1 MKKYI
6 IAIVIMI
13 VCVTLPSFAQDITI
27 IQTTDLHS
35 HFLGFAPNID
45 YTPDKIN
52 DDDTK
57 GGWARIATV
66 IQDVKKSRKNPVL
79 VLDSGDFL
87 MGSFFHLLCREEA
100 FELRLMKK
108 MGYDVIT
115 LGNHEFDLYPDG
127 LARILR
133 SAQKYNALPHIVA
146 SNIVFSADS
155 KDDDS
160 LEKVFEDELVKPYI
174 VLKRGNL
181 TIGFFGLV
189 GKDAAEVAPFA
200 SPVTFADQVQ
210 TATQMVDILR
220 NKEKVNIVICISHSG
235 IRKYKDSNEIDPKR
249 SEDVQLAKAV
259 KGIDVIISGHTH
271 EKITKPIIV
280 GSTIITQS
288 YEYGKQVAVL
298 DCNFSNGVLQ
308 LKDYKYIDIDDSIK
322 GDTAIIALI
331 NQFAQVINQRILSP
345 LKLQWNSILAK
356 TKYDLVTKEDET
368 NLGNLIADSIRWY
381 VNKYDSD
388 PKDPDSKVTMGVI
401 SNGVIRDNIVV
412 GKTGKIAFSDAFAA
426 IPLGIGMD
434 EKKTMGYPLITCY
447 LYASEIK
454 KALEI
459 LTSIYPLKG
468 SDYFIQISGVKFTY
482 NPNRM
487 LFDRVT
493 EIWIGDE
500 ENGYVPLDYSDSNT
514 KLYRVAAD
522 IYNATFLKVIGN
534 FTWHILDIKPKWR
547 DGKPIEK
554 LTEARVDADK
564 RMPGIQE
571 LKEWQGVIE
580 YIRSF
585 KDEDGDG
592 IADVPALYKGK
603 LGRIV
608 VEASINP
615 YNMLKRGTKVTWI
628 GFFVFLLI
636 VAIVA
641 LVVVAIVRKVKR

>member
-1 MKKYI
+1 MKKYTVLCCI
-6 IAIVIMI
+6 IVLCAMP
-13 VCVTLPSFAQDITI
+13 LFAQDFTI

-35 HFLGFAPNID
+35 HFLGFSPNID
-45 YTPDKIN
+45 YTPDTIN
-52 DDDTK
+52 DDTTV
-57 GGWARIATV
+57 GGFARIATV
-66 IQDVKKSRKNPVL
+66 INDIKKSRRNPVL
-79 VLDSGDFL
+79 LLDSGDFL
-87 MGSFFHLLCREEA
+87 MGSVFHLLCREEA

-127 LARILR
+127 LARIIR
-133 SAQKYNALPHIVA
+133 AAQKYNALPAIVA

-160 LEKVFEDELVKPYI
+160 LEKVFEDELVKPYTVI
-174 VLKRGNL
+174 IKGKLK
-181 TIGFFGLV
+181 IGFFGLI

-200 SPVTFADQVQ
+200 DPVTFADQVQ
-210 TATQMVDILR
+210 TAKQMVDILR
-220 NKEKVNIVICISHSG
+220 NKEKVDVVICISHSG
-235 IRKYKDSNEIDPKR
+235 IRKYKDKDEIDLKR
-249 SEDVQLAKAV
+249 SEDVQLAKEV

-271 EKITKPIIV
+271 VKVKQPIII
-280 GSTIITQS
+280 GKTIITQS

-298 DCNFSNGVLQ
+298 DLSFSKDGVV
-308 LKDYKYIDIDDSIK
+308 LKDYTYIDINDSIK
-322 GDTAIIALI
+322 GDPAITVLI
-331 NQFAQVINQRILSP
+331 NQFMQRINQQVLSP
-345 LKLQWNSILAK
+345 LKLKCDSVLAK
-356 TKYDLVTKEDET
+356 TKFDLVIKEEES

-381 VNKYDSD
+381 VNSVDSD
-388 PKDPDSKVTMGVI
+388 PNDPDSKVAIGVI

-412 GKTGKIAFSDAFAA
+412 GKTGKVVLSDAFAT

-434 EKKTMGYPLITCY
+434 EKKSMGYPLITCY
-447 LYASEIK
+447 VYASEIK

-468 SDYFIQISGVKFTY
+468 SDYFIQVSGVKFTY

-500 ENGYVPLDYSDSNT
+500 QNGYVLLDYSDNNK
-514 KLYRVAAD
+514 KLYRIAAD
-522 IYNATFLKVIGN
+522 IYNATFLKIIGN
-534 FTWHILDIKPKWR
+534 FTWHILDIVPKWR

-554 LTEARVDADK
+554 LTQARVDADK
-564 RMPGIQE
+564 RKPGIQE

-592 IADVPALYKGK
+592 TPGVPALYKDK

-608 VEASINP
+608 IEESLNP
-615 YNMLKRGTKVTWI
+615 YSLLKRGTKVTWI
-628 GFFVFLLI
+628 GFLI
-636 VAIVA
+636 FIIVVAIVA
-641 LVVVAIVRKVKR
+641 VVVVVVVRRMRK

>member
-1 MKKYI
+1 MKKVI
-6 IAIVIMI
+6 IIFCFVIL
-13 VCVTLPSFAQDITI
+13 CALSGYAQDITI

-35 HFLGFAPNID
+35 HFLGFSPNID
-45 YTPDKIN
+45 YTPNTVN
-52 DDDTK
+52 DDNTV

-66 IQDVKKSRKNPVL
+66 IHEVKKNRKNPVL
-79 VLDSGDFL
+79 LLDSGDFL
-87 MGSFFHLLCREEA
+87 MGSVFHLLCREEA

-108 MGYDVIT
+108 MGYDIIT

-127 LARILR
+127 LARIIR
-133 SAQKYNALPHIVA
+133 AAQRYNALPAIVA
-146 SNIVFSADS
+146 SNIVFSAES
-155 KDDDS
+155 KDDNS

-174 VLKRGNL
+174 VITRGKLKL
-181 TIGFFGLV
+181 GFFGLI
-189 GKDAAEVAPFA
+189 GKDAAEVSPFA
-200 SPVTFADQVQ
+200 APVTFVDQVQ
-210 TATQMVDILR
+210 TAKQMVDILR
-220 NKEKVNIVICISHSG
+220 NREKVDIVICISHSG
-235 IRKYKDSNEIDPKR
+235 IRKYKDKDEIEAGR

-271 EKITKPIIV
+271 VKINEPIIV
-280 GSTIITQS
+280 DKTIITQS

-298 DCNFSNGVLQ
+298 DLRFSKDGVR
-308 LKDYKYIDIDDSIK
+308 LKDYQYIEINDSIK
-322 GDTAIIALI
+322 GDPAITAMIS
-331 NQFAQVINQRILSP
+331 QFAQTINAQILSP
-345 LKLQWNSILAK
+345 LKLKWDSVLAK
-356 TKYDLVTKEDET
+356 TSFDLVIKEEET

-381 VNKYDSD
+381 VNKVDVNAN
-388 PKDPDSKVTMGVI
+388 DPDSKVAMGVI

-412 GKTGKIAFSDAFAA
+412 GKTGNVMLSDAFAA
-426 IPLGIGMD
+426 VPLGIGMD
-434 EKKTMGYPLITCY
+434 EKKSMGYPLITCY

-500 ENGYVPLDYSDSNT
+500 ESGYVPLDYSHNNT

-522 IYNATFLKVIGN
+522 IYNATFLKIIGN
-534 FTWHILDIKPKWR
+534 FTWHILDIVPKWR

-564 RMPGIQE
+564 RKPGIQE
-571 LKEWQGVIE
+571 VKEWQGVIE

-592 IADVPALYKGK
+592 IPDIPAKYKGTM
-603 LGRIV
+603 GRIV
-608 VEASINP
+608 VQASLNP
-615 YNMLKRGTKVTWI
+615 YYILKRGTKVTWI
-628 GFFVFLLI
+628 GFVFFLFM

-641 LVVVAIVRKVKR
+641 VVVMAVVRKLRR

>member
-1 MKKYI
+1 MP
-6 IAIVIMI
+6 
-13 VCVTLPSFAQDITI
+13 LFAQDFTI

-35 HFLGFAPNID
+35 HFLGFSPNID
-45 YTPDKIN
+45 YTPNTIN
-52 DDDTK
+52 DDATV
-57 GGWARIATV
+57 GGFARIATV
-66 IQDVKKSRKNPVL
+66 INDIKKSRKNPVL
-79 VLDSGDFL
+79 LLDSGDFL
-87 MGSFFHLLCREEA
+87 MGSVFHLLCREEA

-127 LARILR
+127 LARIIR
-133 SAQKYNALPHIVA
+133 AAQKYNALPAIVA

-160 LEKVFEDELVKPYI
+160 LEKVFEDELVKPYT
-174 VLKRGNL
+174 VMTKGKLK
-181 TIGFFGLV
+181 IGFFGLI
-189 GKDAAEVAPFA
+189 GKDAAEVSPFA
-200 SPVTFADQVQ
+200 HPVTFADQVQ
-210 TATQMVDILR
+210 TAKQMVDILR
-220 NKEKVNIVICISHSG
+220 NKEKVDVVICISHSG
-235 IRKYKDSNEIDPKR
+235 IRKYQDKDEIEAGR
-249 SEDVQLAKAV
+249 SEDVQLAKEV

-271 EKITKPIIV
+271 VKIKQPIIV
-280 GSTIITQS
+280 GKTIITQS

-298 DCNFSNGVLQ
+298 DLSLSKDGVV
-308 LKDYKYIDIDDSIK
+308 LKNYTYVDINDSIK
-322 GDTAIIALI
+322 GDPAITALI
-331 NQFAQVINQRILSP
+331 NQFVQRINQQVLSP
-345 LKLQWNSILAK
+345 LKLTCDSVLAK
-356 TKYDLVTKEDET
+356 TKFDLVIKEEET

-381 VNKYDSD
+381 VNSVDFD
-388 PKDPDSKVTMGVI
+388 PKDPDSRVAIGVI

-412 GKTGKIAFSDAFAA
+412 GKTGKVVLSDAFAT

-447 LYASEIK
+447 VYASEIK

-468 SDYFIQISGVKFTY
+468 NDYFIQVSGVKFTY
-482 NPNRM
+482 NPKRM

-500 ENGYVPLDYSDSNT
+500 QNGYVPLDYSDNNK
-514 KLYRVAAD
+514 KLYRIAAD
-522 IYNATFLKVIGN
+522 IYNATFLKIIGN
-534 FTWHILDIKPKWR
+534 FTWHILDIVPKWR

-564 RMPGIQE
+564 RKPGIQE
-571 LKEWQGVIE
+571 AKEWIGVIE

-592 IADVPALYKGK
+592 TPDIPAMYQGK

-608 VEASINP
+608 VEASLNP
-615 YNMLKRGTKVTWI
+615 YHLLKRGTKVTWI
-628 GFFVFLLI
+628 GFIIFLI
-636 VAIVA
+636 MVAIVTV
-641 LVVVAIVRKVKR
+641 VVVAVVKRFRK

>member
-6 IAIVIMI
+6 VLCCIIVACAMP
-13 VCVTLPSFAQDITI
+13 LSAQDLTI

-35 HFLGFAPNID
+35 HFLGFSPNID
-45 YTPDKIN
+45 YTPDTIN
-52 DDDTK
+52 DDTTV

-66 IQDVKKSRKNPVL
+66 INDVKKSRKHPVL

-127 LARILR
+127 LARIIR
-133 SAQKYNALPHIVA
+133 AAQKYNALPAIVA

-155 KDDDS
+155 TDDDS
-160 LEKVFEDELVKPYI
+160 LEKVFEDELVKPYTVI
-174 VLKRGNL
+174 TKGTLK
-181 TIGFFGLV
+181 IGFFGLI

-235 IRKYKDSNEIDPKR
+235 IRKYKDKDEIEAGK
-249 SEDVQLAKAV
+249 SEDIQLAKAV

-271 EKITKPIIV
+271 VKISQPILV
-280 GSTIITQS
+280 DNTIITQS

-298 DCNFSNGVLQ
+298 DLTYTGRGVL
-308 LKDYKYIDIDDSIK
+308 LKDYKYIDINDSIK
-322 GDTAIIALI
+322 GDPAITALI
-331 NQFAQVINQRILSP
+331 NQFAQVVNKRVLSP
-345 LKLQWNSILAK
+345 LKLKWDSVLAK
-356 TKYDLVTKEDET
+356 TTFDLVIKEEET

-381 VNKYDSD
+381 INKVDSD
-388 PKDPDSKVTMGVI
+388 PKDPDSKVVMGVI

-412 GKTGKIAFSDAFAA
+412 GKTGKVVLSDAFAA

-482 NPNRM
+482 NPNRI

-500 ENGYVPLDYSDSNT
+500 QNGYAKLDYSDTNK

-522 IYNATFLKVIGN
+522 IYNATFLKIIGN
-534 FTWHILDIKPKWR
+534 FTWHILDIVPKWR
-547 DGKPIEK
+547 DGTPIEK

-564 RMPGIQE
+564 RKAGIQE

-592 IADVPALYKGK
+592 IADVPAMYKAP

-608 VEASINP
+608 AEASLNP
-615 YNMLKRGTKVTWI
+615 YNLLKRGTKVTWI
-628 GFFVFLLI
+628 GFFIFIFVL
-636 VAIVA
+636 AIVT
-641 LVVVAIVRKVKR
+641 VIVVAVVKKVRR

>member
-6 IAIVIMI
+6 VLCCSIILCAMP
-13 VCVTLPSFAQDITI
+13 LFAQDFTI

-35 HFLGFAPNID
+35 HFLGFSPNID
-45 YTPDKIN
+45 YTPNTIN
-52 DDDTK
+52 DDATV
-57 GGWARIATV
+57 GGFARIATV
-66 IQDVKKSRKNPVL
+66 INDIKKSRKNPVL
-79 VLDSGDFL
+79 LLDSGDFL
-87 MGSFFHLLCREEA
+87 MGSVFHLLCREEA

-127 LARILR
+127 LARIIR
-133 SAQKYNALPHIVA
+133 AAQKYNALPAIVA

-160 LEKVFEDELVKPYI
+160 LEKVFEDELVKPYTVI
-174 VLKRGNL
+174 TKEKLK
-181 TIGFFGLV
+181 IGFFGLI
-189 GKDAAEVAPFA
+189 GKDAAEVSPFA
-200 SPVTFADQVQ
+200 HPVTFADQVQ
-210 TATQMVDILR
+210 TAKQMVDILR
-220 NKEKVNIVICISHSG
+220 NKEKVDVVICISHSG
-235 IRKYKDSNEIDPKR
+235 IRKYQDKDEIEPGR
-249 SEDVQLAKAV
+249 SEDVQLAKEV
-259 KGIDVIISGHTH
+259 KGIDVIVSGHTH
-271 EKITKPIIV
+271 VKIKQPIIV
-280 GSTIITQS
+280 GKTIITQS

-298 DCNFSNGVLQ
+298 DLSLSKDGVV
-308 LKDYKYIDIDDSIK
+308 LKNYTYIDINDSIK
-322 GDTAIIALI
+322 GDPAITALI
-331 NQFAQVINQRILSP
+331 NQFVQRINQQVLSP
-345 LKLQWNSILAK
+345 LKLTCDSVLAK
-356 TKYDLVTKEDET
+356 TKFDLVIKEEET

-381 VNKYDSD
+381 VNSVDFD
-388 PKDPDSKVTMGVI
+388 PKDPDSRVAIGVI

-412 GKTGKIAFSDAFAA
+412 GKTGKVVLTDAFAT

-447 LYASEIK
+447 VYASEIK

-468 SDYFIQISGVKFTY
+468 SDYFIQVSGVKFTY

-500 ENGYVPLDYSDSNT
+500 QNGYVPLDYSDNNK
-514 KLYRVAAD
+514 KLYRIAAD
-522 IYNATFLKVIGN
+522 IYNATFLKIIGN
-534 FTWHILDIKPKWR
+534 FTWHILDIVPKWR

-554 LTEARVDADK
+554 LTEARVDTDK
-564 RMPGIQE
+564 RKPGIQE
-571 LKEWQGVIE
+571 AKEWIGVIE

-592 IADVPALYKGK
+592 TPDIPAMYQGK

-608 VEASINP
+608 VEASLNP
-615 YNMLKRGTKVTWI
+615 YHLLKRGTKVTWI
-628 GFFVFLLI
+628 GFIIFLI
-636 VAIVA
+636 
-641 LVVVAIVRKVKR
+641 VVAIVTVVVVVVIKRFKR

>member
-6 IAIVIMI
+6 VLCCSIILCAMP
-13 VCVTLPSFAQDITI
+13 LFAQDFTI

-35 HFLGFAPNID
+35 HFLGFSPNID
-45 YTPDKIN
+45 YTPNTIN
-52 DDDTK
+52 DDATI
-57 GGWARIATV
+57 GGFARIATV
-66 IQDVKKSRKNPVL
+66 INNIKKSRKNPVL
-79 VLDSGDFL
+79 LLDSGDFL
-87 MGSFFHLLCREEA
+87 MGSVFHLLCREEA

-127 LARILR
+127 LARIIR
-133 SAQKYNALPHIVA
+133 AAQKYNALPAIVA

-160 LEKVFEDELVKPYI
+160 LEKVFEDELVKPYT
-174 VLKRGNL
+174 VMTKGKLK
-181 TIGFFGLV
+181 IGFFGLI
-189 GKDAAEVAPFA
+189 GKDAAEVSPFA
-200 SPVTFADQVQ
+200 HPVTFADQVQ
-210 TATQMVDILR
+210 TAKQMVDILR
-220 NKEKVNIVICISHSG
+220 NKEKVDVVICISHSG
-235 IRKYKDSNEIDPKR
+235 IRKYQDKDEIEAGR
-249 SEDVQLAKAV
+249 SEDVQLAKEV

-271 EKITKPIIV
+271 VKIKQPIIV
-280 GSTIITQS
+280 GKTIITQS

-298 DCNFSNGVLQ
+298 DLSLSKDGVV
-308 LKDYKYIDIDDSIK
+308 LKNYTYVDINDSIK
-322 GDTAIIALI
+322 GDPAITALI
-331 NQFAQVINQRILSP
+331 NQFVQRINQQVLSP
-345 LKLQWNSILAK
+345 LKLTCDSVLAK
-356 TKYDLVTKEDET
+356 TKFDLVIKEEET

-381 VNKYDSD
+381 VNSVDFD
-388 PKDPDSKVTMGVI
+388 PKDPDSRVAIGVI

-412 GKTGKIAFSDAFAA
+412 GKTGKVVLSDAFAT

-447 LYASEIK
+447 VYASEIK

-468 SDYFIQISGVKFTY
+468 NDYFIQVSGVKFTY
-482 NPNRM
+482 NPKRM

-500 ENGYVPLDYSDSNT
+500 QNGYVPLDYSDNNK
-514 KLYRVAAD
+514 KLYRIAAD
-522 IYNATFLKVIGN
+522 IYNATFLKIIGN
-534 FTWHILDIKPKWR
+534 FTWHILDIVPKWR

-564 RMPGIQE
+564 RKPGIQE
-571 LKEWQGVIE
+571 AKEWIGVIE

-592 IADVPALYKGK
+592 TPDIPAMYQGK

-608 VEASINP
+608 VEASLNP
-615 YNMLKRGTKVTWI
+615 YHLLKRGTKVTWI
-628 GFFVFLLI
+628 GFIIFLI
-636 VAIVA
+636 
-641 LVVVAIVRKVKR
+641 VVAIVTVVVVVVIKRFKR

>member
-1 MKKYI
+1 CCSI
-6 IAIVIMI
+6 ILCAMP
-13 VCVTLPSFAQDITI
+13 LFAQDFTI

-35 HFLGFAPNID
+35 HFLGFSPNID
-45 YTPDKIN
+45 YTPNTIN
-52 DDDTK
+52 DDATI
-57 GGWARIATV
+57 GGFARIATV
-66 IQDVKKSRKNPVL
+66 INNIKKSRKNPVL
-79 VLDSGDFL
+79 LLDSGDFL
-87 MGSFFHLLCREEA
+87 MGSVFHLLCREEA

-127 LARILR
+127 LARIIR
-133 SAQKYNALPHIVA
+133 AAQKYNALPAIVA

-160 LEKVFEDELVKPYI
+160 LEKVFEDELVKPYT
-174 VLKRGNL
+174 VMTKGKLK
-181 TIGFFGLV
+181 IGFFGLI
-189 GKDAAEVAPFA
+189 GKDAAEVSPFA
-200 SPVTFADQVQ
+200 HPVTFADQVQ
-210 TATQMVDILR
+210 TAKQMVDILR
-220 NKEKVNIVICISHSG
+220 NKEKVDVVICISHSG
-235 IRKYKDSNEIDPKR
+235 IRKYQDKDEIEDGR
-249 SEDVQLAKAV
+249 SEDVQLAKEV

-271 EKITKPIIV
+271 VKIKQPIIV
-280 GSTIITQS
+280 GKTIITQS

-298 DCNFSNGVLQ
+298 DLSLSKDGVV
-308 LKDYKYIDIDDSIK
+308 LKNYTYIDINDSIK
-322 GDTAIIALI
+322 GDPAITALI
-331 NQFAQVINQRILSP
+331 NQFVQRINQQVLSP
-345 LKLQWNSILAK
+345 LKLTCDSVLAK
-356 TKYDLVTKEDET
+356 TKFDLVIKEEET

-381 VNKYDSD
+381 VNSVDFD
-388 PKDPDSKVTMGVI
+388 PKDPDSRVAIGVI

-412 GKTGKIAFSDAFAA
+412 GKTGKVVLSDAFAT

-447 LYASEIK
+447 VYASEIK

-468 SDYFIQISGVKFTY
+468 NDYFIQVSGVKFTY

-500 ENGYVPLDYSDSNT
+500 QNGYVPLDYSDNNK
-514 KLYRVAAD
+514 KLYRIAAD
-522 IYNATFLKVIGN
+522 IYNATFLKIIGN
-534 FTWHILDIKPKWR
+534 FTWHILDIVPKWR

-564 RMPGIQE
+564 RKPGIQE
-571 LKEWQGVIE
+571 AKEWIGVIE

-592 IADVPALYKGK
+592 TPDIPAMYQGK

-608 VEASINP
+608 VEASLNP
-615 YNMLKRGTKVTWI
+615 YHLLKRGTKVTWI
-628 GFFVFLLI
+628 GFIIFLI
-636 VAIVA
+636 
-641 LVVVAIVRKVKR
+641 VVAIVTVVVVAVVRKVRK

>member
-1 MKKYI
+1 MKRYAILCLSI
-6 IAIVIMI
+6 I
-13 VCVTLPSFAQDITI
+13 LFAMPLFGQDITI

-35 HFLGFAPNID
+35 HFLGFSPNID
-45 YTPDKIN
+45 YTPNTIN
-52 DDDTK
+52 DDTTV
-57 GGWARIATV
+57 GGFARIATV
-66 IQDVKKSRKNPVL
+66 INDVRKSRKNPVL

-87 MGSFFHLLCREEA
+87 MGSVFHLLCREEA

-115 LGNHEFDLYPDG
+115 PGNHEFDLYPDG
-127 LARILR
+127 LARIIR
-133 SAQKYNALPHIVA
+133 AAQKYNALPAIVA

-160 LEKVFEDELVKPYI
+160 LEKVFEDELIKPYTVI
-174 VLKRGNL
+174 TKGKLK
-181 TIGFFGLV
+181 IGFFGLI

-200 SPVTFADQVQ
+200 DPVTFADQVA
-210 TATQMVDILR
+210 TAKLMVDILR
-220 NKEKVNIVICISHSG
+220 NKEKVDIVICISHSG
-235 IRKYKDSNEIDPKR
+235 IKKYQDKDEIDTGR
-249 SEDVQLAKAV
+249 SEDVQLAKEV

-271 EKITKPIIV
+271 VKIKQPIIV
-280 GSTIITQS
+280 GKTIITQS

-298 DCNFSNGVLQ
+298 DLSFSKDGIV
-308 LKDYKYIDIDDSIK
+308 LKDYKYIDINDSIQ
-322 GDTAIIALI
+322 GDPAITALI
-331 NQFAQVINQRILSP
+331 NQFAQRINQLLSP
-345 LKLQWNSILAK
+345 LKLKWDTVLAK
-356 TKYDLVTKEDET
+356 TKFDLTLKEEET

-381 VNKYDSD
+381 INSVDSD
-388 PKDPDSKVTMGVI
+388 PKDPDSRVAIGVI

-412 GKTGKIAFSDAFAA
+412 GKTGKVVLSDAFAA

-454 KALEI
+454 KACEI

-468 SDYFIQISGVKFTY
+468 NDYFIQVSGIKFTY

-500 ENGYVPLDYSDSNT
+500 QNGYALLDYSDNNK
-514 KLYRVAAD
+514 KLYRIAAD
-522 IYNATFLKVIGN
+522 IYNATFLKIIGN
-534 FTWHILDIKPKWR
+534 FTWHILDIVPKWR
-547 DGKPIEK
+547 DGTPIQK

-564 RMPGIQE
+564 NKPGIQE

-580 YIRSF
+580 YIRNF

-592 IADVPALYKGK
+592 TPDIPAMYKGT

-608 VEASINP
+608 VESSLNP
-615 YNMLKRGTKVTWI
+615 YSLLKRGTKVTWI
-628 GFFVFLLI
+628 GFLI
-636 VAIVA
+636 FII
-641 LVVVAIVRKVKR
+641 VVAIVTVIIVAVVRKIRR

>member
-1 MKKYI
+1 MFF
-6 IAIVIMI
+6 VISI
-13 VCVTLPSFAQDITI
+13 LLLSIPLFAQDITI

-52 DDDTK
+52 DDNTK

-66 IQDVKKSRKNPVL
+66 INDVKKSRKNPVL

-115 LGNHEFDLYPDG
+115 VGNHEFDLYPDG
-127 LARILR
+127 LARIIR
-133 SAQKYNALPHIVA
+133 AAQKYNALPHIVA

-160 LEKVFEDELVKPYI
+160 LEKVFEDELVKPYT
-174 VLKRGNL
+174 VMKKGNL

-200 SPVTFADQVQ
+200 SPVKFADQVQ
-210 TATQMVDILR
+210 IANQMVDILR

-235 IRKYKDSNEIDPKR
+235 IRKYKDKDEIDSKR

-259 KGIDVIISGHTH
+259 KGIDIIVSGHTH
-271 EKITKPIIV
+271 VKINKPIIV
-280 GSTIITQS
+280 DNTIITQS

-298 DCNFSNGVLQ
+298 DCNFSNGTLQ
-308 LKDYKYIDIDDSIK
+308 LKDYKYIDVDDSIK
-322 GDTAIIALI
+322 GDPAIIALI
-331 NQFAQVINQRILSP
+331 NQFAQVVNQQVLSP
-345 LKLQWNSILAK
+345 LKLTWNSILAK
-356 TKYDLVTKEDET
+356 TKFDLVLKEDES

-381 VNKYDSD
+381 INKIDSD
-388 PKDPDSKVTMGVI
+388 PKDPDSKVALGVI

-412 GKTGKIAFSDAFAA
+412 GKTGKVAFSDAFAA

-434 EKKTMGYPLITCY
+434 ERKTMGYPLITCY

-454 KALEI
+454 KAMEI

-500 ENGYVPLDYSDSNT
+500 EKGYTLLDYSDNNK

-522 IYNATFLKVIGN
+522 IYNATFLKIIGN

-547 DGKPIEK
+547 DGTPIEK

-564 RMPGIQE
+564 RKAGIQE

-592 IADVPALYKGK
+592 TPDVPALYKAP

-608 VEASINP
+608 VEASLNP
-615 YNMLKRGTKVTWI
+615 YSMLKRGTKVTWI
-628 GFFVFLLI
+628 GFIIFVLV

-641 LVVVAIVRKVKR
+641 LVVVAVVRKVRR

>member
-1 MKKYI
+1 MP
-6 IAIVIMI
+6 
-13 VCVTLPSFAQDITI
+13 LSAQDFTI

-35 HFLGFAPNID
+35 HFLGFSPNID
-45 YTPDKIN
+45 YTPNTIN
-52 DDDTK
+52 DDATV
-57 GGWARIATV
+57 GGFARIATV
-66 IQDVKKSRKNPVL
+66 INNIKKSRKNPVL
-79 VLDSGDFL
+79 LLDSGDFL
-87 MGSFFHLLCREEA
+87 MGSVFHLLCREEA

-127 LARILR
+127 LARIIR
-133 SAQKYNALPHIVA
+133 AAQKYNALPAIVA

-160 LEKVFEDELVKPYI
+160 LEKVFEDELVKPYTVI
-174 VLKRGNL
+174 TKGKIK
-181 TIGFFGLV
+181 IGFFGLI
-189 GKDAAEVAPFA
+189 GKDAAEVSPFA
-200 SPVTFADQVQ
+200 HPVTFADQVQ
-210 TATQMVDILR
+210 TAKQMVDILR
-220 NKEKVNIVICISHSG
+220 NKEKVDVVICISHSG
-235 IRKYKDSNEIDPKR
+235 IRKYQDKDEIEAGR
-249 SEDVQLAKAV
+249 SEDVQLAKEV

-271 EKITKPIIV
+271 VKIKQPIIV
-280 GSTIITQS
+280 GKTIITQS

-298 DCNFSNGVLQ
+298 DLSLSKDGVV
-308 LKDYKYIDIDDSIK
+308 LKNYTYVDINDSIK
-322 GDTAIIALI
+322 GDPAITALI
-331 NQFAQVINQRILSP
+331 NQFVQRINQQVLSP
-345 LKLQWNSILAK
+345 LKLTCDSVLAK
-356 TKYDLVTKEDET
+356 TKFDLVIKEEET

-381 VNKYDSD
+381 VNSVDFD
-388 PKDPDSKVTMGVI
+388 PKDPDSRVAIGVI

-412 GKTGKIAFSDAFAA
+412 GKTGKVVLSDAFAT

-447 LYASEIK
+447 VYASEIK

-468 SDYFIQISGVKFTY
+468 NDYFIQVSGVKFTY

-500 ENGYVPLDYSDSNT
+500 QNGYVPLDYSDNNK
-514 KLYRVAAD
+514 KLYRIAAD
-522 IYNATFLKVIGN
+522 IYNATFLKIIGN
-534 FTWHILDIKPKWR
+534 FTWHILDIVPKWR

-564 RMPGIQE
+564 RKPGIQE
-571 LKEWQGVIE
+571 AKEWIGVIE

-592 IADVPALYKGK
+592 TPDIPAMYQGK

-608 VEASINP
+608 VEASLNP
-615 YNMLKRGTKVTWI
+615 YHLLKRGTKVTWI
-628 GFFVFLLI
+628 GFIIFLI
-636 VAIVA
+636 
-641 LVVVAIVRKVKR
+641 VVAIVTVVVVVVIKRFKR

>member
-6 IAIVIMI
+6 VLCCSIILCAMP
-13 VCVTLPSFAQDITI
+13 LSAQDFTI

-35 HFLGFAPNID
+35 HFLGFSPNID
-45 YTPDKIN
+45 YTPNTIN
-52 DDDTK
+52 DDATV
-57 GGWARIATV
+57 GGFARIATV
-66 IQDVKKSRKNPVL
+66 INNIKKSRKNPVL
-79 VLDSGDFL
+79 LLDSGDFL
-87 MGSFFHLLCREEA
+87 MGSVFHLLCREEA

-127 LARILR
+127 LARIIR
-133 SAQKYNALPHIVA
+133 AAQKYNALPAIVA

-160 LEKVFEDELVKPYI
+160 LEKVFEDELVKPYTVI
-174 VLKRGNL
+174 TKGKIK
-181 TIGFFGLV
+181 IGFFGLI
-189 GKDAAEVAPFA
+189 GKDAAEVSPFA
-200 SPVTFADQVQ
+200 HPVTFADQVQ
-210 TATQMVDILR
+210 TAKQMVDILR
-220 NKEKVNIVICISHSG
+220 NKEKVDVVICISHSG
-235 IRKYKDSNEIDPKR
+235 IRKYQDKDEIEAGR
-249 SEDVQLAKAV
+249 SEDVQLAKEV

-271 EKITKPIIV
+271 VKIKQPIIV
-280 GSTIITQS
+280 GKTIITQS

-298 DCNFSNGVLQ
+298 DLSLSKDGVV
-308 LKDYKYIDIDDSIK
+308 LKNYTYVDINDSIK
-322 GDTAIIALI
+322 GDPAITALI
-331 NQFAQVINQRILSP
+331 NQFVQRINQQVLSP
-345 LKLQWNSILAK
+345 LKLTCDSVLAK
-356 TKYDLVTKEDET
+356 TKFDLVIKEEET

-381 VNKYDSD
+381 VNSVDFD
-388 PKDPDSKVTMGVI
+388 PKDPDSRVAIGVI

-412 GKTGKIAFSDAFAA
+412 GKTGKVVLSDAFAT

-447 LYASEIK
+447 VYASEIK

-468 SDYFIQISGVKFTY
+468 NDYFIQVSGVKFTY

-500 ENGYVPLDYSDSNT
+500 QNGYVPLDYSDNNK
-514 KLYRVAAD
+514 KLYRIAAD
-522 IYNATFLKVIGN
+522 IYNATFLKIIGN
-534 FTWHILDIKPKWR
+534 FTWHILDIVPKWR

-564 RMPGIQE
+564 RKPGIQE
-571 LKEWQGVIE
+571 AKEWIGVIE

-592 IADVPALYKGK
+592 TPDIPAMYQGK

-608 VEASINP
+608 VEASLNP
-615 YNMLKRGTKVTWI
+615 YHLLKRGTKVTWI
-628 GFFVFLLI
+628 GFIIFLI
-636 VAIVA
+636 
-641 LVVVAIVRKVKR
+641 VVAIVTVVVVVVIKRFKR

>member
-1 MKKYI
+1 MKKYTVLCLI
-6 IAIVIMI
+6 IILCAMP
-13 VCVTLPSFAQDITI
+13 LFAQDFTI

-35 HFLGFAPNID
+35 HFLGFSPNID
-45 YTPDKIN
+45 YTPDTIN
-52 DDDTK
+52 DDATV
-57 GGWARIATV
+57 GGFARIATV
-66 IQDVKKSRKNPVL
+66 INDIRKSRKNPVL
-79 VLDSGDFL
+79 LLDSGDFL
-87 MGSFFHLLCREEA
+87 MGSVFHLLCREEA

-127 LARILR
+127 LARIIR
-133 SAQKYNALPHIVA
+133 AAQKYNALPAIVA

-160 LEKVFEDELVKPYI
+160 LEKVFEDELVKPYTVI
-174 VLKRGNL
+174 TKGKLK
-181 TIGFFGLV
+181 IGFFGLI
-189 GKDAAEVAPFA
+189 GKDAAEVSPFA
-200 SPVTFADQVQ
+200 DPVTFADQVA
-210 TATQMVDILR
+210 TAKQMVDILR
-220 NKEKVNIVICISHSG
+220 NKEKVDIVICISHSG
-235 IRKYKDSNEIDPKR
+235 IRKYQDKDEIEEGR
-249 SEDVQLAKAV
+249 SEDIQLAKEI

-271 EKITKPIIV
+271 VKIKQPIIV
-280 GSTIITQS
+280 GKTIITQS

-298 DCNFSNGVLQ
+298 DLSFTKDGIV
-308 LKDYKYIDIDDSIK
+308 LKDYKYIDINDSIK
-322 GDTAIIALI
+322 GDPAIIALV
-331 NQFAQVINQRILSP
+331 NQFAQRINQVLSP
-345 LKLQWNSILAK
+345 LKLTWDSVLAK
-356 TKYDLVTKEDET
+356 TKFDLTLKEEET

-381 VNKYDSD
+381 VNSVDSD
-388 PKDPDSKVTMGVI
+388 PRDPDSKVAIGVI

-412 GKTGKIAFSDAFAA
+412 GKTGKVVLSDAFAA

-454 KALEI
+454 KACEI

-468 SDYFIQISGVKFTY
+468 SDYFIQVSGIKFTY
-482 NPNRM
+482 NPRRM

-500 ENGYVPLDYSDSNT
+500 QNGYVPLDYSDNNK

-522 IYNATFLKVIGN
+522 IYNATFLKIIGN
-534 FTWHILDIKPKWR
+534 FTWHILDIVPKWR

-564 RMPGIQE
+564 QKPGIQE

-592 IADVPALYKGK
+592 TPDIPAMYKGT

-608 VEASINP
+608 VESSLNP
-615 YNMLKRGTKVTWI
+615 YSLLKRGTKVTWI
-628 GFFVFLLI
+628 GFIVFLLVVAI
-636 VAIVA
+636 VTVIIVA
-641 LVVVAIVRKVKR
+641 LVRKIRR

>member
-6 IAIVIMI
+6 MICCLIVACAMP
-13 VCVTLPSFAQDITI
+13 LFGQDFTI

-35 HFLGFAPNID
+35 HFLGFSPNID
-45 YTPDKIN
+45 YTPNTVN
-52 DDDTK
+52 DDNTV

-66 IQDVKKSRKNPVL
+66 INDVKKNRKNPVL
-79 VLDSGDFL
+79 LLDSGDFL
-87 MGSFFHLLCREEA
+87 MGSVFHLLCREEA

-127 LARILR
+127 LARIIR
-133 SAQKYNALPHIVA
+133 AAQRYNALPAIVA
-146 SNIVFSADS
+146 SNIVFSAQS

-160 LEKVFEDELVKPYI
+160 LEKVFEDELVKPYTVI
-174 VLKRGNL
+174 TKGKLK
-181 TIGFFGLV
+181 IGFFGLI
-189 GKDAAEVAPFA
+189 GKDAAEVSPFA
-200 SPVTFADQVQ
+200 DPVTFADQVQ
-210 TATQMVDILR
+210 TAKQMVDILR
-220 NKEKVNIVICISHSG
+220 NREKVDIVICISHSG
-235 IRKYKDSNEIDPKR
+235 IRKYKDKDEIDFDK

-259 KGIDVIISGHTH
+259 KGIDIIISGHTH
-271 EKITKPIIV
+271 VKINQPIIV
-280 GSTIITQS
+280 DKTIITQS

-298 DCNFSNGVLQ
+298 DLSFSNGGVT
-308 LKDYKYIDIDDSIK
+308 LKDYKYVDINDSIK
-322 GDTAIIALI
+322 GDPAITALI
-331 NQFAQVINQRILSP
+331 NQFAQTVNAQVLSP
-345 LKLQWNSILAK
+345 LKLKWDSVLAK
-356 TKYDLVTKEDET
+356 TSFDLVLKEEES

-381 VNKYDSD
+381 VNKVDSN
-388 PKDPDSKVTMGVI
+388 PKDPDSKVVMGVI

-412 GKTGKIAFSDAFAA
+412 GKTGKVVLSDAFAA

-434 EKKTMGYPLITCY
+434 EKKSMGYPLITCY

-500 ENGYVPLDYSDSNT
+500 ENGYVPLDYSANNT

-522 IYNATFLKVIGN
+522 IYNATFLKIIGN
-534 FTWHILDIKPKWR
+534 FTWHILDIVPKWR

-564 RMPGIQE
+564 RKSGIQE
-571 LKEWQGVIE
+571 VKEWQGVIE

-592 IADVPALYKGK
+592 TPDIPAMYKGT

-608 VEASINP
+608 PQASLNP
-615 YNMLKRGTKVTWI
+615 YSLLKRGTKVTWI
-628 GFFVFLLI
+628 GFLIFLF
-636 VAIVA
+636 
-641 LVVVAIVRKVKR
+641 VVAIVTVVVVAVVRKLRR

>member
-6 IAIVIMI
+6 VLCCSIILCAMP
-13 VCVTLPSFAQDITI
+13 LFAQDFTI

-35 HFLGFAPNID
+35 HFLGFSPNID
-45 YTPDKIN
+45 YTPNTIN
-52 DDDTK
+52 DDATV
-57 GGWARIATV
+57 GGFARIATV
-66 IQDVKKSRKNPVL
+66 INDIKKSRKNPVL
-79 VLDSGDFL
+79 LLDSGDFL
-87 MGSFFHLLCREEA
+87 MGSVFHLLCREEA

-127 LARILR
+127 LARIIR
-133 SAQKYNALPHIVA
+133 AAQKYNALPAIVA

-160 LEKVFEDELVKPYI
+160 LEKVFEDELVKPYT
-174 VLKRGNL
+174 VMTKGKLK
-181 TIGFFGLV
+181 IGFFGLI
-189 GKDAAEVAPFA
+189 GKDAAEVSPFA
-200 SPVTFADQVQ
+200 HPVTFADQVQ
-210 TATQMVDILR
+210 TAKQMVDILR
-220 NKEKVNIVICISHSG
+220 NKEKVDVVICISHSG
-235 IRKYKDSNEIDPKR
+235 IRKYQDKDEIEAGR
-249 SEDVQLAKAV
+249 SEDVQLAKEV

-271 EKITKPIIV
+271 VKIKQPIIV
-280 GSTIITQS
+280 GKTIITQS

-298 DCNFSNGVLQ
+298 DLSLSKDGVV
-308 LKDYKYIDIDDSIK
+308 LKNYTYVDINDSIK
-322 GDTAIIALI
+322 GDPAITALI
-331 NQFAQVINQRILSP
+331 NQFVQRINQQVLSP
-345 LKLQWNSILAK
+345 LKLTCDSVLAK
-356 TKYDLVTKEDET
+356 TKFDLVIKEEET

-381 VNKYDSD
+381 VNSVDFD
-388 PKDPDSKVTMGVI
+388 PKDPDSRVAIGVI

-412 GKTGKIAFSDAFAA
+412 GKTGKVVLSDAFAT

-447 LYASEIK
+447 VYASEIK

-468 SDYFIQISGVKFTY
+468 NDYFIQVSGVKFTY
-482 NPNRM
+482 NPKRM

-500 ENGYVPLDYSDSNT
+500 QNGYVPLDYSDNNK
-514 KLYRVAAD
+514 KLYRIAAD
-522 IYNATFLKVIGN
+522 IYNATFLKIIGN
-534 FTWHILDIKPKWR
+534 FTWHILDIVPKWR

-564 RMPGIQE
+564 RKPGIQE
-571 LKEWQGVIE
+571 AKEWIGVIE

-592 IADVPALYKGK
+592 TPDIPAMYQGK

-608 VEASINP
+608 VEASLNP
-615 YNMLKRGTKVTWI
+615 YHLLKRGTKVTWI
-628 GFFVFLLI
+628 GFIIFLI
-636 VAIVA
+636 MVAIVTV
-641 LVVVAIVRKVKR
+641 VVVAVVKRFRK

>member
-6 IAIVIMI
+6 VIFIIVACAMP
-13 VCVTLPSFAQDITI
+13 LFGQDFTI

-35 HFLGFAPNID
+35 HFLGFSPNID
-45 YTPDKIN
+45 YTPNTVN
-52 DDDTK
+52 DDNTV

-66 IQDVKKSRKNPVL
+66 INDVKKNRKNPVL
-79 VLDSGDFL
+79 LLDSGDFL
-87 MGSFFHLLCREEA
+87 MGSVFHLLCREEA

-127 LARILR
+127 LARIIR
-133 SAQKYNALPHIVA
+133 AAQRYNALPAIVA
-146 SNIVFSADS
+146 SNIVFSAES
-155 KDDDS
+155 KDDNS
-160 LEKVFEDELVKPYI
+160 LEKVFEDELVKPYT
-174 VLKRGNL
+174 VMTKGKLKF
-181 TIGFFGLV
+181 GFFGLI
-189 GKDAAEVAPFA
+189 GKDAAEVSPFA
-200 SPVTFADQVQ
+200 APVTFADQVQ
-210 TATQMVDILR
+210 TAKQMVDILR
-220 NKEKVNIVICISHSG
+220 NREKVDIVICISHSG
-235 IRKYKDSNEIDPKR
+235 IRKYKDKDEIEAGR

-271 EKITKPIIV
+271 VKINQPIIV
-280 GSTIITQS
+280 DKTIITQS
-288 YEYGKQVAVL
+288 YEYGKQVAVIDL
-298 DCNFSNGVLQ
+298 SFSNGGVT
-308 LKDYKYIDIDDSIK
+308 LKDYTYVDINDSIK
-322 GDTAIIALI
+322 GDPAITALI
-331 NQFAQVINQRILSP
+331 NQFAQTINAQVLSP
-345 LKLQWNSILAK
+345 LKLKWDSVLAK
-356 TKYDLVTKEDET
+356 TSFDLFIKEEET

-381 VNKYDSD
+381 VNKVDSKAD
-388 PKDPDSKVTMGVI
+388 DPDSKVTIGVI

-412 GKTGKIAFSDAFAA
+412 GKTGKVVLSDAFAA

-500 ENGYVPLDYSDSNT
+500 DNGYVPLDYSKNNT

-522 IYNATFLKVIGN
+522 IYNATFLKIIGN
-534 FTWHILDIKPKWR
+534 FTWHILDIVPKWR

-564 RMPGIQE
+564 QKPGIQE
-571 LKEWQGVIE
+571 VKEWQGVIE

-585 KDEDGDG
+585 RDEDGDG
-592 IADVPALYKGK
+592 TPDIPARYKGT
-603 LGRIV
+603 LGRTV
-608 VEASINP
+608 VQASLNP
-615 YNMLKRGTKVTWI
+615 YHMLKRGTTVTWI
-628 GFFVFLLI
+628 GFLIFLFVA
-636 VAIVA
+636 AIVTV
-641 LVVVAIVRKVKR
+641 VVVAVVRKLRR

>member
-6 IAIVIMI
+6 VLCCSIILCAMP
-13 VCVTLPSFAQDITI
+13 LFAQDFTI

-35 HFLGFAPNID
+35 HFLGFSPNID
-45 YTPDKIN
+45 YTPDTIN
-52 DDDTK
+52 DDATV

-66 IQDVKKSRKNPVL
+66 INDVRKNKKNPVL
-79 VLDSGDFL
+79 LLDSGDFL
-87 MGSFFHLLCREEA
+87 MGSVFHLLCREEA

-127 LARILR
+127 LARIIR
-133 SAQKYNALPHIVA
+133 AAKKYNALPAIVA

-160 LEKVFEDELVKPYI
+160 LEKVFEDELVKPYT
-174 VLKRGNL
+174 VMTKGTLK
-181 TIGFFGLV
+181 IGFFGLI
-189 GKDAAEVAPFA
+189 GKDAAEVSPFA
-200 SPVTFADQVQ
+200 DPVTFADQVQ
-210 TATQMVDILR
+210 TAKQMVDILR
-220 NKEKVNIVICISHSG
+220 NKEKVDVVICISHSG
-235 IRKYKDSNEIDPKR
+235 IRKYQDKDEIEAGR
-249 SEDVQLAKAV
+249 SEDVQLAKEV

-271 EKITKPIIV
+271 VKIKQPIIV
-280 GSTIITQS
+280 GKTIITQS

-298 DCNFSNGVLQ
+298 DLSLSNDGVV
-308 LKDYKYIDIDDSIK
+308 LKNYTYIDINDSIK
-322 GDTAIIALI
+322 GDPAITALI
-331 NQFAQVINQRILSP
+331 NQFMQRINQQVLSP
-345 LKLQWNSILAK
+345 LKLTCDSVLAK
-356 TKYDLVTKEDET
+356 TKFDLVIKEEET

-381 VNKYDSD
+381 VNSVDFD
-388 PKDPDSKVTMGVI
+388 PKDPDSRVAIGVI

-412 GKTGKIAFSDAFAA
+412 GKTGKVVLSDAFAT

-447 LYASEIK
+447 VYASEIK

-468 SDYFIQISGVKFTY
+468 NDYFIQVSGVKFTY

-500 ENGYVPLDYSDSNT
+500 QNGYVPLDYSDNNK
-514 KLYRVAAD
+514 KLYRIAAD
-522 IYNATFLKVIGN
+522 IYNATFLKIIGN
-534 FTWHILDIKPKWR
+534 FTWHILDIVPKWR

-564 RMPGIQE
+564 RKPGIQE
-571 LKEWQGVIE
+571 AKEWIGVIE

-592 IADVPALYKGK
+592 TPDIPAMYQGK

-608 VEASINP
+608 VEASLNP
-615 YNMLKRGTKVTWI
+615 YHLLKRGTKVTWI
-628 GFFVFLLI
+628 GFIIFLI
-636 VAIVA
+636 
-641 LVVVAIVRKVKR
+641 VVAIVTVVVVVVVKRFRK

>member
-1 MKKYI
+1 MP
-6 IAIVIMI
+6 
-13 VCVTLPSFAQDITI
+13 LFAQDFTI

-35 HFLGFAPNID
+35 HFLGFSPNID
-45 YTPDKIN
+45 YTPDTIN
-52 DDDTK
+52 DDATV

-66 IQDVKKSRKNPVL
+66 INDVRKNKKNPVL
-79 VLDSGDFL
+79 LLDSGDFL
-87 MGSFFHLLCREEA
+87 MGSVFHLLCREEA

-127 LARILR
+127 LARIIR
-133 SAQKYNALPHIVA
+133 AAKKYNALPAIVA

-160 LEKVFEDELVKPYI
+160 LEKVFEDELVKPYT
-174 VLKRGNL
+174 VMTKEKLK
-181 TIGFFGLV
+181 IGFFGLI
-189 GKDAAEVAPFA
+189 GKDAAEVSPFA
-200 SPVTFADQVQ
+200 HPVTFADQVQ
-210 TATQMVDILR
+210 TAKQMVDILR
-220 NKEKVNIVICISHSG
+220 NKEKVDVVICISHSG
-235 IRKYKDSNEIDPKR
+235 IAIDKQGTVDMKR
-249 SEDVQLAKAV
+249 SEDVQLARAV

-271 EKITKPIIV
+271 IKIKQPIIV
-280 GSTIITQS
+280 GKTIITQS

-298 DCNFSNGVLQ
+298 DLSLSKDGVA
-308 LKDYKYIDIDDSIK
+308 LKNYTYIDINDSIK
-322 GDTAIIALI
+322 GDPAITALI
-331 NQFAQVINQRILSP
+331 NQFVQRINQQVLSP
-345 LKLQWNSILAK
+345 LKLTCDSVLAK
-356 TKYDLVTKEDET
+356 TKFDLVIKEEET

-381 VNKYDSD
+381 VNSVDFD
-388 PKDPDSKVTMGVI
+388 PKDPDSRVAIGVI
-401 SNGVIRDNIVV
+401 SNSVIRDNIVV
-412 GKTGKIAFSDAFAA
+412 GKTGKVVLSDAFAT

-447 LYASEIK
+447 VYASEIK

-468 SDYFIQISGVKFTY
+468 NDYFIQVSGVKFTY

-500 ENGYVPLDYSDSNT
+500 QNGYVPLDYSDNNK
-514 KLYRVAAD
+514 KLYRIAAD
-522 IYNATFLKVIGN
+522 IYNATFLKIIGN
-534 FTWHILDIKPKWR
+534 FTWHILDIVPKWR

-564 RMPGIQE
+564 RKPGIQE
-571 LKEWQGVIE
+571 AKEWIGVIE

-592 IADVPALYKGK
+592 TPDIPAMYQGK

-608 VEASINP
+608 VEASLNP
-615 YNMLKRGTKVTWI
+615 YHLLKRGTKVTWI
-628 GFFVFLLI
+628 GFIIFLI
-636 VAIVA
+636 
-641 LVVVAIVRKVKR
+641 VVAIVTVVVVVVVKRFRK

>member
-6 IAIVIMI
+6 VIFIIVACAMP
-13 VCVTLPSFAQDITI
+13 LFGQDFTI

-35 HFLGFAPNID
+35 HFLGFSPNID
-45 YTPDKIN
+45 YTPNTVN
-52 DDDTK
+52 DDNTV

-66 IQDVKKSRKNPVL
+66 INDVKKNRKNPVL
-79 VLDSGDFL
+79 LLDSGDFL
-87 MGSFFHLLCREEA
+87 MGSVFHLLCREEA

-127 LARILR
+127 LARIIR
-133 SAQKYNALPHIVA
+133 AAQRYNALPAIVA
-146 SNIVFSADS
+146 SNIVFSAES
-155 KDDDS
+155 KDDNS
-160 LEKVFEDELVKPYI
+160 LEKVFEDELVKPYT
-174 VLKRGNL
+174 VMTKGKLKF
-181 TIGFFGLV
+181 GFFGLI
-189 GKDAAEVAPFA
+189 GKDAAEVSPFA
-200 SPVTFADQVQ
+200 APVTFADQVQ
-210 TATQMVDILR
+210 TAKQMVDILR
-220 NKEKVNIVICISHSG
+220 NREKVDIVICISHSG
-235 IRKYKDSNEIDPKR
+235 IRKYKDKDEIEAGR

-271 EKITKPIIV
+271 VKINQPIIV
-280 GSTIITQS
+280 DKTIITQS

-298 DCNFSNGVLQ
+298 DLSFSNGGVT
-308 LKDYKYIDIDDSIK
+308 LKDYKYVDINDSIK
-322 GDTAIIALI
+322 GDPAITALI
-331 NQFAQVINQRILSP
+331 NQFAQTINAQVLSP
-345 LKLQWNSILAK
+345 LKLKWDSVLAK
-356 TKYDLVTKEDET
+356 TSFDLFIKEEET

-381 VNKYDSD
+381 VNSVDSN
-388 PKDPDSKVTMGVI
+388 PKDPDSKVVMGVI

-412 GKTGKIAFSDAFAA
+412 GKTGKVVLSDAFAA
-426 IPLGIGMD
+426 VPLGIGMD

-500 ENGYVPLDYSDSNT
+500 ESGYVPLDYSSNNT

-522 IYNATFLKVIGN
+522 IYNATFLKIIGN
-534 FTWHILDIKPKWR
+534 FTWHILDIVPKWR
-547 DGKPIEK
+547 DGTPIQK

-564 RMPGIQE
+564 RKPGIQE
-571 LKEWQGVIE
+571 TKEWVGFIE

-592 IADVPALYKGK
+592 TPDIPAKYKGT
-603 LGRIV
+603 LGRTV
-608 VEASINP
+608 PQASLNP
-615 YNMLKRGTKVTWI
+615 YSLLKRGTKVTWI
-628 GFFVFLLI
+628 AFGVFLL
-636 VAIVA
+636 VMAIVTV
-641 LVVVAIVRKVKR
+641 VVVAIVRKFRR

>member
-1 MKKYI
+1 MP
-6 IAIVIMI
+6 
-13 VCVTLPSFAQDITI
+13 LFAQDFTI

-35 HFLGFAPNID
+35 HFLGFSPNID
-45 YTPDKIN
+45 YTPDTIN
-52 DDDTK
+52 DDTTV
-57 GGWARIATV
+57 GGFARIATV
-66 IQDVKKSRKNPVL
+66 INDIKKSRKNSVL
-79 VLDSGDFL
+79 LIDSGDFL
-87 MGSFFHLLCREEA
+87 MGSVFHLLCREEA

-127 LARILR
+127 LARIIR
-133 SAQKYNALPHIVA
+133 AAQKYNALPAIVA

-160 LEKVFEDELVKPYI
+160 LEKVFEDELVKPYTVI
-174 VLKRGNL
+174 IKGKLK
-181 TIGFFGLV
+181 IGFFGLI

-200 SPVTFADQVQ
+200 DPVTFADQVK
-210 TATQMVDILR
+210 TAKQMVDILR
-220 NKEKVNIVICISHSG
+220 NKEKVDIVICLSHSG
-235 IRKYKDSNEIDPKR
+235 IRTYQDKDEIEEAR
-249 SEDVQLAKAV
+249 SEDVQLAKEV

-271 EKITKPIIV
+271 VKVKQPIIV
-280 GSTIITQS
+280 GKTIITQS

-298 DCNFSNGVLQ
+298 DCNFSNGVLN

-322 GDTAIIALI
+322 GDPAIIDCI
-331 NQFAQVINQRILSP
+331 NQFAQVVNQRVLSP
-345 LKLQWNSILAK
+345 LKLQWDSILAK
-356 TKYDLVTKEDET
+356 TKYDLVIKEEES

-381 VNKYDSD
+381 INKVDSD
-388 PKDPDSKVTMGVI
+388 PNDPDSKVVLGVI

-412 GKTGKIAFSDAFAA
+412 GKTGKIAFSDAFAT

-447 LYASEIK
+447 LYATEIK

-500 ENGYVPLDYSDSNT
+500 QNGYVPLDYSDSNK

-522 IYNATFLKVIGN
+522 IYNATFLKIIGN
-534 FTWHILDIKPKWR
+534 FTWHILDIVPKWR

-554 LTEARVDADK
+554 LTQARVDADK
-564 RMPGIQE
+564 RKPGIQE

-592 IADVPALYKGK
+592 TPDVPALYKDK

-608 VEASINP
+608 VEASVNP
-615 YNMLKRGTKVTWI
+615 YKMLKRGTKVTWI
-628 GFFVFLLI
+628 GFFVFLF
-636 VAIVA
+636 
-641 LVVVAIVRKVKR
+641 VVAIVTVIMVVVVRKLIK